1 MATIDSLM
9 RRTIKAGEC
18 LEFTGHIC
26 KAGYGLVWH
35 EGKNRLAHRVS
46 FELHRGPIT
55 GTQDV
60 MHSCDNRK
68 CINPA
73 HLNLGSRRDNMHD
86 MITKGRARKCR
97 GEAHPVAKLT
107 AGAVDQIRAR
117 YKRYSRTDG
126 APALAREFG
135 VSPDAILAVIAGRS
149 WAAI

>member
-9 RRTIKAGEC
+9 RRTVEAGEC

-46 FELHRGPIT
+46 FELHNAPIT
-55 GTQDV
+55 EKQDV

-73 HLNLGSRRDNMHD
+73 HLSLGSRSENLRDMLA
-86 MITKGRARKCR
+86 KGRGRHCF
-97 GEAHPVAKLT
+97 GEAHPFSKLT
-107 AGAVDQIRAR
+107 SDAVAQIRR
-117 YKRYSRTDG
+117 EFQPYSRTHG
-126 APALAREFG
+126 AAALARRFG
-135 VSPDAILAVIAGRS
+135 VTQGAVSCVLRGKS
-149 WAAI
+149 WKQA

>member
-9 RRTIKAGEC
+9 RRVVKVGDC

-46 FELHRGPIT
+46 FELHNTPIMDA
-55 GTQDV
+55 QDV

-73 HLNLGSRRDNMHD
+73 HLSLGTRRDNMRD
-86 MITKGRARKCR
+86 MIIKGRAR
-97 GEAHPVAKLT
+97 HPTGNKPANTKAT
-107 AGAVDQIRAR
+107 PEIAAEIRR
-117 YKRYSRTDG
+117 RFKPYSRTDG
-126 APALAREFG
+126 SMALAREFG
-135 VSPDAILAVIAGRS
+135 LAQGTVWAILEGKT
-149 WAAI
+149 WK